1 MDRRCI
7 KQFKQWL
14 PKEHNNKVELVRVFT
29 LFLPLKK
36 IKIPFQTDQAGGKNL
51 PFQTKTDTCGEKCP
65 FETKKD
71 AGARTTKPEGQISL
85 FKQKRDTCGRKTKLE
100 GKISLFKQKRIL
112 VDRAEVVSIHEF
124 ILHDPVYSMVQILLT
139 LSTKFSWLPPA
150 FPASIT
156 IEIFLLFCCFF
167 FREISGILWEIFY
180 YFSVNEMQIYNRL
193 NIWRSFRRFSALL
206 RVSSNAPRFPKII
219 NFLNVC

>member
-65 FETKKD
+65 FETKRD
-71 AGARTTKPEGQISL
+71 ACGRTTKPEGQISL
-85 FKQKRDTCGRKTKLE
+85 FKQKRDTNWRGKSPFSNKNGYLWTGPKL
-100 GKISLFKQKRIL
+100 
-112 VDRAEVVSIHEF
+112 
-124 ILHDPVYSMVQILLT
+124 Y
-139 LSTKFSWLPPA
+139 LSTNS
-150 FPASIT
+150 
-156 IEIFLLFCCFF
+156 FF
-167 FREISGILWEIFY
+167 TTQFTQWFRY
-180 YFSVNEMQIYNRL
+180 
-193 NIWRSFRRFSALL
+193 
-206 RVSSNAPRFPKII
+206 
-219 NFLNVC
+219 C

>member
-65 FETKKD
+65 FETKRD
-71 AGARTTKPEGQISL
+71 ACGRTTKPEGQISL
-85 FKQKRDTCGRKTKLE
+85 FKQKRDTSERKTKLE
-100 GKISLFKQKRIL
+100 GRISLFKQKRVL
-112 VDRAEVVSIHEF
+112 VNRAEVVSIHEF
-124 ILHDPVYSMVQILLT
+124 IHHDPIYHSMKMEIYAKL
-139 LSTKFSWLPPA
+139 KFA
-150 FPASIT
+150 
-156 IEIFLLFCCFF
+156 
-167 FREISGILWEIFY
+167 
-180 YFSVNEMQIYNRL
+180 
-193 NIWRSFRRFSALL
+193 
-206 RVSSNAPRFPKII
+206 
-219 NFLNVC
+219 